1 MQTARWLA
9 PITVM
14 LTTLCLLGLT
24 GIAQTPAP
32 SPAVAVTTPVSEIA
46 RNEETGKTQAPAVKA
61 SPTPEPDFWHR
72 ETITGDWGGDRT
84 RLKERGVA
92 LEFKLSNFY
101 QGTADG
107 GVREVSVYNGKFSA
121 EAKFDLGKLA
131 HWNWWSAEV
140 KTETRFG
147 GPLLPGVGA
156 INPTNTT
163 AIVPTS
169 SGTVTAVTALN
180 VTKLFPLD
188 LKKGDL
194 IAVSFGRFNLLDL
207 VDEDFFGGQGIDK
220 FFNVAQIGPLTVAR
234 EVPIITNL
242 VSFAYVK
249 GGEPFFTFAVMDPND
264 HSTTTGL
271 PDLFADGVTFS
282 PGINFPA
289 KYFGKTA
296 KHSIAANVTTKK
308 FTPFDEIRQLI
319 IPGPSTTVVESR
331 RGSWSVIY
339 TFRQFIVE
347 RGKRDGWGFFT
358 QISAANPDTS
368 PITKFVNLGLGGNG
382 LFKQRRY
389 DEFGIAYAYT
399 DLSRQL
405 KDNLDPLNRRRLRP
419 EHQIEIFYN
428 LHITPWMRFT
438 GDLQIIR
445 PTRPIATTAIVPG
458 VRLEFI
464 F

>member
-1 MQTARWLA
+1 MNSKIKIALATAFLSTALSGPAVVNAQVASPSPKPLA
-9 PITVM
+9 NEVAAANKVVADS
-14 LTTLCLLGLT
+14 GQD
-24 GIAQTPAP
+24 AAKPAP
-32 SPAVAVTTPVSEIA
+32 S
-46 RNEETGKTQAPAVKA
+46 
-61 SPTPEPDFWHR
+61 PEPDFWHR

-84 RLKERGVA
+84 RLKEKGVE
-92 LEFKLSNFY
+92 LNFKLSNFY

-107 GVREVSVYNGKFSA
+107 GFRQVSVYNGKFSA

-131 HWNWWSAEV
+131 GWKWWSAEL

-163 AIVPTS
+163 AIIPKS
-169 SGTVTAVTALN
+169 AGTVGAVTALN
-180 VTKLFPLD
+180 FTKLFPLD
-188 LKKGDL
+188 LKKGKL
-194 IAVSFGRFNLLDL
+194 IAISFGRFNMLDL
-207 VDEDFFGGQGIDK
+207 VDEDFFGGEGINK

-242 VSFAYVK
+242 VSLAYIK
-249 GGEPFFTFAVMDPND
+249 GGEPFITFALLDPND
-264 HSTTTGL
+264 HSTTTGI

-282 PGINFPA
+282 PGINFPV

-296 KHSIAANVTTKK
+296 KHSLAANITTKK
-308 FTPFDEIRQLI
+308 FTPFDEFKQI
-319 IPGPSTTVVESR
+319 ILPGPPTSIIEPK

-347 RGKRDGWGFFT
+347 RGRRDGWGFFS

-368 PITKFVNLGLGGNG
+368 PITRFINVGLGGNG
-382 LFKQRRY
+382 LFKQRRH
-389 DEFGIAYAYT
+389 DEFGIGYAYT
-399 DLSRQL
+399 DLSRSL
-405 KDNLDPLNRRRLRP
+405 KDNLDPLNRRRLLA
-419 EHQIEIFYN
+419 EHQVEMFYN
-428 LHITPWMRFT
+428 FHITPWMRLT

-445 PTRPIATTAIVPG
+445 PARPIATTAIIPG
-458 VRLEFI
+458 MRLEFI